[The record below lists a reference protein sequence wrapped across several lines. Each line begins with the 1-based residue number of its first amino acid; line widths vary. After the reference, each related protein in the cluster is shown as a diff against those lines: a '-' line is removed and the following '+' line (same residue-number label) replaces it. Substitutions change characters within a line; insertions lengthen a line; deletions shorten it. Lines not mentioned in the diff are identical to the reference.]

1 MGVIGLSRGDF
12 MALTLDEFEAVYAR
26 WREARESRDRQPWEV
41 MRLQTAMTL
50 QPFVKK
56 RLNVRELLPLPWD
69 SQKPERRRLIDDPKE
84 RQRQRD
90 RLKYYLEHGEWPD

>member
-1 MGVIGLSRGDF
+1 MGKHSEQYSR
-12 MALTLDEFEAVYAR
+12 LINTTR
-26 WREARESRDRQPWEV
+26 WREDRESRDRQTWEV

-56 RLNVRELLPLPWD
+56 RINARELLPLPWD
-69 SQKPERRRLIDDPKE
+69 SRKPERSHPIDDPKE
-84 RQRQRD
+84 RQHQRD